1 MYHIKL
7 LNKISKTGLARFDTG
22 HYAVG
27 EDVAAPDAIVVRSA
41 DCQNL
46 AFNPE
51 LLSIARAGAGVNNIP
66 IDRCSE
72 AGIVVFNTPGANANA
87 VKELVLCA
95 MLLSSRDVYG
105 GLKWAETL
113 AAEGEAVP
121 KLIEKGKGAFVG
133 PELLGKRLGVI
144 GLGAIGLLVAN
155 AAEKL
160 GMEVFGF
167 DPYLSLEHAWE
178 MSNAVHYARDLKTI
192 YESCDYITL
201 HLPLT
206 DGTKGMLGAE
216 AFGQM
221 KPGMR
226 LINLA
231 RGGLVSEPDLLKAI
245 AEGIVACYATDFPSA
260 AMIGKKGV
268 LAIPHLG
275 ASTPESEE
283 NCALMA
289 AAQTAD
295 YLENGNITNSVN
307 FPELKSPKTPGI
319 SRLCVLHKN
328 IPNMIAGVASVL
340 ASAGLNI
347 ESMHNRSKSDYA
359 YSGLDI
365 VGDIP
370 GECAAA
376 VAAIS
381 GILRVRVIPRENG
394 G

>member
-1 MYHIKL
+1 MYNVKL
-7 LNKISKTGLARFDTG
+7 LNKISKSGLARFDAAR
-22 HYAVG
+22 YAVG
-27 EDVAAPDAIVVRSA
+27 EDAAAPDAIVVRSA
-41 DCQNL
+41 DCQSL
-46 AFNPE
+46 EFNPE

-66 IDRCSE
+66 VERCSE

-95 MLLSSRDVYG
+95 LLLSSRDVYG

-113 AAEGEAVP
+113 AETGGDVP

-133 PELLGKRLGVI
+133 PELLGKKLGVI

-167 DPYLSLEHAWE
+167 DPYLSLERAWE
-178 MSNAVHYARDLKTI
+178 MSNAVHYTRDLKTI

-216 AFGQM
+216 AFSQM

-231 RGGLVSEPDLLKAI
+231 RGGLVSEPDLLKALG
-245 AEGIVACYATDFPSA
+245 EGVVARYATDFPSA
-260 AMIGKKGV
+260 EMLGNKGV

-295 YLENGNITNSVN
+295 YLENGNIANSVN
-307 FPELKSPKTPGI
+307 FPDLRSARAPGF
-319 SRLCVLHKN
+319 SRLCVIHRN
-328 IPNMIAGVASVL
+328 IPNMIAGAASTL
-340 ASAGLNI
+340 AAAGLNI
-347 ESMHNRSKSDYA
+347 DSMQNCSKKEYA
-359 YSGLDI
+359 YSQLN
-365 VGDIP
+365 VLGDIP
-370 GECAAA
+370 GECVDA
-376 VAAIS
+376 VAAID
-381 GILRVRVIPRENG
+381 GILRVRVIGREP
-394 G
+394 